1 MIRIN
6 EAVEEIVREKPF
18 LESSL
23 AEGLINTS
31 ALARQIQPQIEKRLG
46 KSVQTGAIVMAI
58 KRMPLR
64 PAIHSKK
71 NINSLQNNL
80 NDLTVRSKLTIFNY
94 QNSPTLMSCQGQ
106 LTEKIRTKDDIFY
119 TYSRGMNESTLVIS
133 HSMAETV
140 HDIFH
145 KENLKWHAINM
156 SAITIKL
163 QNENTSTP
171 GLYYQILKILAWQ
184 NINISEAVST
194 SNEFTLIM
202 EQKNIN
208 RAFQAFSVFLE
219 TKY

>member
-23 AEGLINTS
+23 ADGLINTS
-31 ALARQIQPQIEKRLG
+31 ALARQIRSQVEKRLG
-46 KSVQTGAIVMAI
+46 KPVQTGAIVMAI
-58 KRMPLR
+58 KRMPMR
-64 PAIHSKK
+64 PAIHSKR
-71 NINSLQNNL
+71 NINNLYENL
-80 NDLTVRSKLTIFNY
+80 NDLTVRSKLAIFNY
-94 QNSPTLMSCQGQ
+94 QNSSTLMACQGK

-133 HSMAETV
+133 HSMTSTV
-140 HDIFH
+140 EEIFMD
-145 KENLKWHAINM
+145 ENLKWHAANM

-163 QNENTSTP
+163 QQENTSTP

-194 SNEFTLIM
+194 TNEFTLIM
-202 EQKNIN
+202 EQNNIT
-208 RAFQAFSVFLE
+208 RAFQAFSTLLE
-219 TKY
+219 TKI